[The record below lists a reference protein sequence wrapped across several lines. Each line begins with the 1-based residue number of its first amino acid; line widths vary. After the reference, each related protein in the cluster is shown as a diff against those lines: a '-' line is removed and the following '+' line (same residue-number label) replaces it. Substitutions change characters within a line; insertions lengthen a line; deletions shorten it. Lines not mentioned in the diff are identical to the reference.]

1 MDAVRAI
8 ATEIDMIDAEHD
20 EPTPALSLSANLD
33 SLPYDIQRLIVW
45 DEVLSQ
51 DDIAS
56 LRLTSRGLVLSTSSR
71 LFYRIGISKLN
82 FDRQSFLAICHD
94 PDLAKHVHEVE
105 WLELSW
111 DLGYF
116 DRLNAVFSWDEKE
129 DDDDLVNLCSYF
141 QGQAEEAFW
150 LPSIPVNDNPT
161 YDDSRRQREESI
173 ENFRETFMEA
183 VDQLPNLHT
192 FVSRPMGSERTINP
206 GSDYPMAASLLQTF
220 QDMACSHTNYESND
234 GLFLFI
240 FPTMARA
247 TSAVHR
253 LRWADEF
260 PGYSYFR
267 PIPPAAVKGLESL
280 ELCWTPINLR
290 STTVV
295 VENPSLLAACSAA
308 APTLRHLGL
317 CLDHGRLED
326 SPGFVEEKILGSDL
340 AASAIVALQ
349 SLKLVS
355 MNLDPDVL
363 LKIIVANVTSL
374 RHVHLEN
381 VDARTDVIGRM
392 AKLPGL
398 RLATLRVL
406 NDYPTEAPRDMCE
419 HALIHHIN
427 GVPCDVV
434 HTDCDDAIHA
444 VVDLETEQAPLFIT
458 TDGCEG
464 APDAVSLAGSAASEE
479 SFGSQH
485 KSTMRQWCG
494 ESPKWAWGR
503 FYHAKKHGRVYV
515 FQVPSTDPNGSPT
528 VLWKF
533 TSRDGEVGYGDD
545 PFEWFD
551 EWDLGAGD
559 AVEPTPYC
567 RELWTFAMLH
577 KRGPTIC
584 DLLGPAHPLLDQ
596 VMNQRPPEDA
606 FLYDADLDPG
616 GDWF

>member
-1 MDAVRAI
+1 ME
-8 ATEIDMIDAEHD
+8 TEIDMVDVEHAESSAAIPP
-20 EPTPALSLSANLD
+20 PTNLY
-33 SLPYDIQRLIVW
+33 SLPFDIQRLIVW

-56 LRLTSRGLVLSTSSR
+56 LRLTCRGLVLSTSSR
-71 LFYRIGISKLN
+71 LFYRIGISKLHS
-82 FDRQSFLAICHD
+82 DRQSFLAICHD

-105 WLELSW
+105 WLELPW

-116 DRLNAVFSWDEKE
+116 DRLSAVFSWDEKE
-129 DDDDLVNLCSYF
+129 DDDDLVILCSYF
-141 QGQAEEAFW
+141 QDQAEEAFW
-150 LPSIPVNDNPT
+150 LPSIPANDNPT
-161 YDDSRRQREESI
+161 YGDARRQREESI
-173 ENFRETFMEA
+173 ENFREIFMEA
-183 VDQLPNLHT
+183 VDRLPNLHT
-192 FVSRPMGSERTINP
+192 FASRPMGSERTINP
-206 GSDYPMAASLLQTF
+206 GADYPMAASLFQAF

-267 PIPPAAVKGLESL
+267 PIPPAAFEGLESL

-290 STTVV
+290 STA
-295 VENPSLLAACSAA
+295 VENLSLPAACSAA
-308 APTLRHLGL
+308 APTLRHLSL

-326 SPGFVEEKILGSDL
+326 SPGFVEQKILGADL
-340 AASAIVALQ
+340 AASAMVALQ

-355 MNLDPDVL
+355 MNLDPDVFL
-363 LKIIVANVTSL
+363 NIIAANVTSL

-381 VDARTDVIGRM
+381 VDARTDIIGRI

-406 NDYPTEAPRDMCE
+406 NDYPTETPRAICA
-419 HALIHHIN
+419 HALVRHIN
-427 GVPCDVV
+427 GAPCDLL
-434 HTDCDDAIHA
+434 HTDCGEVIRAA
-444 VVDLETEQAPLFIT
+444 VGLDSEQAPLFT
-458 TDGCEG
+458 TAEDCEG
-464 APDAVSLAGSAASEE
+464 AFDAVSLVGSAPSEA

-485 KSTMRQWCG
+485 KSIMRQWCG
-494 ESPKWAWGR
+494 DSPKWAWGR
-503 FYHAKKHGRVYV
+503 FYNEKKYGRVYV
-515 FQVPSTDPNGSPT
+515 FQVPSTDPKGSPT

-545 PFEWFD
+545 PFEWFH

-559 AVEPTPYC
+559 SVEPTPYC
-567 RELWTFAMLH
+567 RDLWTFAMLH
-577 KRGPTIC
+577 KRGPIIS
-584 DLLGPAHPLLDQ
+584 DLLGPAHPLVDQ
-596 VMNQRPPEDA
+596 VMNQAPPEGA